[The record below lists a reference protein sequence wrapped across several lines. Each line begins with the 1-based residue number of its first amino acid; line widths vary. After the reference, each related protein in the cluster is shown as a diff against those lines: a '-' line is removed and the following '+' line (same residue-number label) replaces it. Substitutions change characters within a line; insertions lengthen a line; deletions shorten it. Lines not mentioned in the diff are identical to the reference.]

1 MEKDFPSDVLLL
13 LQEHPSLSLTERGK
27 IKCSI
32 TSHEMPM
39 NKDAILQYVNGSK
52 YKKAKDWYSCDITK
66 YEPYIVQHRSD
77 SRKCYCKLT
86 GYVLNRIEEQL
97 QRHVAGKK
105 FLRLKRIAEEKMEQG
120 IDALAEQPEDGVE
133 IDAEEGSDKIDDD
146 EESETDLPS
155 RLPFMN
161 EDVDN
166 EVDELDDI
174 TKKAVQEMLRK
185 KPTKQLL
192 ESRQSGKKRKH
203 E

>member
-1 MEKDFPSDVLLL
+1 
-13 LQEHPSLSLTERGK
+13 
-27 IKCSI
+27 
-32 TSHEMPM
+32 M

-105 FLRLKRIAEEKMEQG
+105 FLRLKRIAEEKMKQG
-120 IDALAEQPEDGVE
+120 IDALAEQPEGEEE
-133 IDAEEGSDKIDDD
+133 IDA
-146 EESETDLPS
+146 ESETDLPS